1 MKVIVGLGN
10 PGAKYITTRHNIGFL
25 YLDYLQQKYGF
36 SEFADKPKLKSL
48 ISEGTLNGEKC
59 LLVKPTTFMNL
70 SGEAVLAVKNF
81 YKLEFSDFLIC
92 YDDVDLMFG
101 VTRFRDSGS
110 SGTHNGMRSIIG
122 LLGTEAIPRL
132 RFGVNI
138 PDRKHDLASFVLSS
152 FDDESLSELKSIF
165 EQYEI

>member
-10 PGAKYITTRHNIGFL
+10 PGAKYTTTRHNIGFL
-25 YLDYLQQKYGF
+25 YLDYLKQKFGF
-36 SEFADKPKLKSL
+36 SEFTDKPKLKSL
-48 ISEGTLNGEKC
+48 IAEGTLNGEKC

-101 VTRFRDSGS
+101 VTRFRESGS

-122 LLGTEAIPRL
+122 LLGTDQIPRL

>member
-10 PGAKYITTRHNIGFL
+10 PGAKYTTTRHNIGFL
-25 YLDYLQQKYGF
+25 YLDYLQQKFGF
-36 SEFADKPKLKSL
+36 SEFADKPKLKCL
-48 ISEGTLNGEKC
+48 VAEGTLNGEKC

-70 SGEAVLAVKNF
+70 SGEAVLAVMNF

-101 VTRFRDSGS
+101 VTRYRESGS

-122 LLGTEAIPRL
+122 LLGTQEIPRL
-132 RFGVNI
+132 RFGVDI
-138 PDRKHDLASFVLSS
+138 PDRKHDLASFVLAN
-152 FDDESLSELKSIF
+152 FDENQLPELKSIF